1 MPKPIRL
8 IEAYNRGVSARFYG
22 GAQVRIGDEA
32 EDPRDRSRVTYLARQ
47 CGRVYENRRD
57 YPVFDIGRINLIIP
71 VQLRMLA
78 FCWSF
83 DRKVGC
89 CAPESSIFPSGA
101 GFQTVISSQGAEKGF
116 RALEK
121 SQMAVAPYGF
131 LPQSSRPDQGEIRER
146 EQAAETFFRSLLAE
160 PTLPLRGYPGEHRS
174 EYGKARRKSCGDN
187 RCG

>member
-8 IEAYNRGVSARFYG
+8 IEAYNRGVSALFYG

-89 CAPESSIFPSGA
+89 CALESSIFPSGA
-101 GFQTVISSQGAEKGF
+101 GFQTVIS
-116 RALEK
+116 L
-121 SQMAVAPYGF
+121 
-131 LPQSSRPDQGEIRER
+131 D
-146 EQAAETFFRSLLAE
+146 
-160 PTLPLRGYPGEHRS
+160 
-174 EYGKARRKSCGDN
+174 
-187 RCG
+187 